1 MSPSFLSII
10 TKYFET
16 VSFRQQAGKKKKKA
30 ADNKHIRAQ
39 LTETYFFPF

>member
-16 VSFRQQAGKKKKKA
+16 VSFRQQAKKKKKA

>member
-16 VSFRQQAGKKKKKA
+16 VSFRQQEGIKKKA